1 MSSHPVHLNDEQH
14 NAALH
19 AWLQQ
24 TLPDYTGHFHL
35 EKFASGQSNPSFLLD
50 TGASKYVLRRK
61 PAGELLASA
70 HAVDREFRLISA
82 LQHTG
87 VAVPTPIALCED
99 NDVIGSMFYLMS
111 YEDGDILWDP
121 ALPEVS
127 AAQRPKY
134 YQALVESLAM
144 LHRVDYHAAGLG
156 DFGRPGNYYERQLS
170 RWTKQYQASAT
181 SELPQMDAL
190 IQWLQQQ
197 LPADDG
203 QCSIIHGDYRLDNV
217 IFHRGEARIRAVLDW
232 ELATLGHPMADLAYY
247 CMALR
252 LPRHGEMQGLLG
264 EDLKALNIPDEKTII
279 SRYCTVRGIDAPDH
293 WTFYLAFSFFR
304 LAAILQ
310 GVYKRG
316 LDGNASSDK
325 ALRMGRLVA
334 PLAAQGLKTTLEE

>member
-1 MSSHPVHLNDEQH
+1 MSSHQAPPNDEQH
-14 NAALH
+14 HGALH

-35 EKFASGQSNPSFLLD
+35 QKFASGQSNPSFLLD
-50 TGASKYVLRRK
+50 TGAGKYVLRRK

-82 LQHTG
+82 LQNTD
-87 VAVPTPIALCED
+87 VAVPTPIALCDD

-127 AAQRPKY
+127 ATDRPKY
-134 YQALVESLAM
+134 YQALVASLAK
-144 LHRVDYHAAGLG
+144 LHRVDYHAAGLA

-190 IQWLQQQ
+190 IQWLQQH

-252 LPRHGEMQGLLG
+252 LPRNGEIKGLHG
-264 EDLKALNIPDEKTII
+264 EDLRALNIPDEKTIV
-279 SRYCTVRGIDAPDH
+279 SLYCNTRGIDAPEH

-316 LDGNASSDK
+316 LAGNASSDK